1 MSVWFPYWPCD
12 MARRRWRLDA
22 ARPIVLTRIDR
33 QQEVVAARCVRAS
46 RAGVEPGMTL
56 AHARALLP
64 AARAEACIAPH
75 DVAADLR
82 SLRRLAA
89 RATRL
94 LPIVQCDPP
103 DGLLLDARGCE
114 RIYGGPASIAA
125 RVRAWAMRLGL
136 TAQVAAAPNFR
147 AAWAL
152 ARFGGAPVSCITH
165 ADLPGALLA
174 LRIAAL
180 DPEGETSERLA
191 EVGVTRIGELLA
203 LPRSGVADRCGEA
216 VLRTLDRA
224 LGVAPE
230 VIDGVR
236 PLAPVTAE
244 REFDGPTDRIES
256 VEACARETLGA
267 VMALLRFRECG
278 CRRVVIRLDRSDLP
292 PLRFE
297 ARATEPTRDEKHW
310 WSLLREYVANAHL
323 GFGVEAVR
331 CAAGSIARLAHA
343 QTLTTRPKTP
353 LCDGAS
359 VARLADAL
367 VARLG
372 GARALTPRIVES
384 HTPERACALT
394 RWDSVRVPLTPT
406 PAMVSADRP
415 LLLLDRPVP
424 ALVTLLAPEG
434 PALQVSI
441 RGESLRVVEC
451 VGPERIDGEWWRGDD
466 ARRDYYALT
475 LESGRRVWVFREWP
489 GDAWFLH
496 GEWA

>member
-1 MSVWFPYWPCD
+1 

-46 RAGVEPGMTL
+46 RVGVEPGMTL

-64 AARAEACIAPH
+64 AGPAETCIAPH
-75 DVAADLR
+75 DAVADLR
-82 SLRRLAA
+82 SLRRLAGL
-89 RATRL
+89 ATRL
-94 LPIVQCDPP
+94 LPIVQPDPP

-114 RIYGGPASIAA
+114 RIYGAPGAIAA
-125 RVRAWAMRLGL
+125 RVRAWAMRLGV
-136 TAQVAAAPNFR
+136 TAQVAAAPTFR

-152 ARFGGAPVSCITH
+152 ARFGGASVTSIAPPE
-165 ADLPGALLA
+165 LPGGLLP
-174 LRIAAL
+174 LPIAAL
-180 DPEGETSERLA
+180 GPDGETSERLA

-224 LGVAPE
+224 LGTAPE

-236 PLAPVTAE
+236 PFVPVTAE
-244 REFDGPTDRIES
+244 REFDGPTDRIEA
-256 VEACARETLGA
+256 VEACARETLSA
-267 VMALLRFRECG
+267 VMALLRARECG

-292 PLRFE
+292 PLRIE
-297 ARATEPTRDEKHW
+297 ARATEPTREEKHW
-310 WSLLREYVANAHL
+310 WSLLREQVANAHL

-331 CAAGSIARLAHA
+331 CAAGSLARLSHEQAV
-343 QTLTTRPKTP
+343 TTQPVAP
-353 LCDGAS
+353 ACDGAS

-372 GARALTPRIVES
+372 GSRALTPRIVES

-394 RWDSVRVPLTPT
+394 RWDGARLPSTPT

-415 LLLLDRPVP
+415 LLLLDRPVSV
-424 ALVTLLAPEG
+424 LVTLLAPEG
-434 PALQVSI
+434 PALQVRI
-441 RGESLRVVEC
+441 GGESWRVVEC
-451 VGPERIDGEWWRGDD
+451 IGPERIEGEWWRDD
-466 ARRDYYALT
+466 GARRDYYALT
-475 LESGRRVWVFREWP
+475 LETGRRVWVFRERP

-496 GEWA
+496 GEWV

>member
-1 MSVWFPYWPCD
+1 

-22 ARPIVLTRIDR
+22 TRPIVLTRIDR
-33 QQEVVAARCVRAS
+33 QQEVVAARCVRAL
-46 RAGVEPGMTL
+46 GMGIEPGMTL

-64 AARAEACIAPH
+64 AARAQACIAPH
-75 DVAADLR
+75 DAAADLR

-94 LPIVQCDPP
+94 LPVVQPDPP
-103 DGLLLDARGCE
+103 DGLLFDAWGCE
-114 RIYGGPASIAA
+114 RIYGGPAAIGA
-125 RVRAWAMRLGL
+125 RVRAWTTRLGL
-136 TAQVAAAPNFR
+136 TAQVAAAPTFR

-152 ARFGGAPVSCITH
+152 ARFGGAPVTSI
-165 ADLPGALLA
+165 ALAELPAALLA
-174 LRIAAL
+174 LPIAAL
-180 DPEGETSERLA
+180 NPDAETSERLA
-191 EVGVTRIGELLA
+191 EVGVTRIGELIA

-224 LGVAPE
+224 LGAAPE

-236 PLAPVTAE
+236 PLAPVMTE
-244 REFDGPTDRIES
+244 REFDGPTDRIEA
-256 VEACARETLGA
+256 VEACARETLGS
-267 VMALLRFRECG
+267 VVALLRARECG

-292 PLRFE
+292 PVRIE
-297 ARATEPTRDEKHW
+297 ARSTEPTRDEQHW
-310 WSLLREYVANAHL
+310 WSLLREQVANAHL

-331 CAAGSIARLAHA
+331 CAAGSLARLAHEQA
-343 QTLTTRPKTP
+343 LTTRPEAP
-353 LCDGAS
+353 PCDGAS

-372 GARALTPRIVES
+372 GTRVLTARIVES
-384 HTPERACALT
+384 HTPERAFALT
-394 RWDSVRVPLTPT
+394 RWDGASAPNA
-406 PAMVSADRP
+406 PAPAIVNAERP

-434 PALQVSI
+434 PALLVRIGGDS
-441 RGESLRVVEC
+441 SRVVEC
-451 VGPERIDGEWWRGDD
+451 VGPERIEGEWWRGDD

-475 LESGRRVWVFREWP
+475 LESGRRVWVFRERP
-489 GDAWFLH
+489 ADAWFLH

>member
-1 MSVWFPYWPCD
+1 
-12 MARRRWRLDA
+12 
-22 ARPIVLTRIDR
+22 
-33 QQEVVAARCVRAS
+33 
-46 RAGVEPGMTL
+46 MTL

-64 AARAEACIAPH
+64 AARAQACIAPH
-75 DVAADLR
+75 DAAADVR

-94 LPIVQCDPP
+94 LPIVQPDPP
-103 DGLLLDARGCE
+103 DGLLLDAWGCE
-114 RIYGGPASIAA
+114 RIYAGPACIAA

-136 TAQVAAAPNFR
+136 TAQVAAAPTFR

-152 ARFGGAPVSCITH
+152 ARFGGAPVTSI
-165 ADLPGALLA
+165 AAAELPEALLA
-174 LRIAAL
+174 LPIAAL
-180 DPEGETSERLA
+180 HPDGETSERLA
-191 EVGVTRIGELLA
+191 EVGVTRIGELVA

-236 PLAPVTAE
+236 PLVPVTAE
-244 REFDGPTDRIES
+244 REFDGPTDRIEA
-256 VEACARETLGA
+256 VEACARETLA
-267 VMALLRFRECG
+267 SVMALLRVRECG

-292 PLRFE
+292 PVRLE
-297 ARATEPTRDEKHW
+297 ARATEPTRDEHHW
-310 WSLLREYVANAHL
+310 WSLLREQVAGAHL

-331 CAAGSIARLAHA
+331 CAAGSLARMAHKQA
-343 QTLTTRPKTP
+343 LTTRPDAP
-353 LCDGAS
+353 ACDGAS

-372 GARALTPRIVES
+372 GTRVLTARIVES
-384 HTPERACALT
+384 HTPERAFALT
-394 RWDSVRVPLTPT
+394 RWDGARAPGAPT
-406 PAMVSADRP
+406 PAIVNAERP

-434 PALQVSI
+434 PALLARI
-441 RGESLRVVEC
+441 GGESSRVVEC
-451 VGPERIDGEWWRGDD
+451 IGPERIEGEWWRGEG

-475 LESGRRVWVFREWP
+475 LESGRRVWVFRERP